1 MVPLHECSDEDLC
14 GLALAGDPQAEEC
27 LVSRYTRLVR
37 ICARP
42 YFLAGAD
49 TEDLIQEGM
58 IGLLSAIRGFSAEKG
73 SLFRTYAET
82 CIRNR
87 LRSAVRSA
95 AREKHTPLNHSLS
108 LDAPRFEENVASY
121 SYQIDHQAQK
131 DPEEAFIDREEKEDR
146 IGDLRSRLSTLEK
159 TVLDFYLDGLS
170 YTEIALRT
178 GKTSKAVDNA
188 VRRIR
193 RKAAPFFTS
202 GDISES

>member
-1 MVPLHECSDEDLC
+1 MMPLHERADEELC
-14 GLALAGDPQAEEC
+14 NLALEGDTQAEEY
-27 LVSRYTRLVR
+27 LVSRYTQLVR

-58 IGLLSAIRGFSAEKG
+58 IGLLAAIRGFSVEKG
-73 SLFRTYAET
+73 SSFRTYAEI
-82 CIRNR
+82 CICNR

-108 LDAPRFEENVASY
+108 LDAPQFEENAASY
-121 SYQIDHQAQK
+121 GYQADYQAQK
-131 DPEEAFIDREEKEDR
+131 DPEEAFIDREEKEGR
-146 IGDLRSRLSTLEK
+146 IGTLRGRLSAFEK

-170 YTEIALRT
+170 YSEIALRT
-178 GKTSKAVDNA
+178 DKTSKAVDNA

-193 RKAAPFFTS
+193 RKAAPFFTP